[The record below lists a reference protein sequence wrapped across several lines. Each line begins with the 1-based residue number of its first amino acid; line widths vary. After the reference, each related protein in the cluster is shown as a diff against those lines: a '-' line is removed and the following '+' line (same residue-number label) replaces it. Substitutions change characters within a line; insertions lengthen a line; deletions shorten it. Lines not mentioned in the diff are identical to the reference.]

1 MARPARGG
9 HHACVYACPR
19 ADIAA
24 RDRKA
29 RIDAKTYARKA
40 CANAQLGKGA
50 ACARQVYEAQMAEY
64 RERGVR

>member
-1 MARPARGG
+1 MKRGG

-29 RIDAKTYARKA
+29 RINAKKYARKA